1 MAIFTLGKKY
11 EIPVFCI
18 NDPVK
23 FELKPS
29 SANVLPANF
38 KKEKLKIKIRC
49 AKANDLES
57 ELDNTITIR
66 EVKDLYISK
75 MGLDPKEYATNIA
88 RLFYKGKELKDDHAL
103 GVFNVENEGVVQL
116 FIRKKEV

>member
-1 MAIFTLGKKY
+1 M
-11 EIPVFCI
+11 FCV
-18 NDPVK
+18 NEPVK
-23 FELKPS
+23 YELKPQ

-38 KKEKLKIKIRC
+38 KKEKIKIKIRC

-57 ELDNTITIR
+57 ELDNTTTIK

-75 MGLDPKEYATNIA
+75 MELEKMEYITSTA
-88 RLFYKGKELKDDHAL
+88 RLFYKGKELKDNHVL
-103 GVFNVENEGVVQL
+103 GVYNVENEGVVQL